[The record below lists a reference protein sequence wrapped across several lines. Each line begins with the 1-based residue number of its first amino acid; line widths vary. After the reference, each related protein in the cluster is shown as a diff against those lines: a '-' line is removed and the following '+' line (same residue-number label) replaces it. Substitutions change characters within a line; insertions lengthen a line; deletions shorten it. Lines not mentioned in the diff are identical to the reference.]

1 MLSFASSATF
11 VGDRMARNS
20 EKAMTTLARWHA
32 MKMEEERGP
41 KNERRPYLSTLCESI
56 PACEKWRLQI
66 IRDVAKKVSQIQNA
80 GLGEFKLRDLN
91 DEINKLLREKHHW
104 ERRIR
109 QLGGSDY
116 ARFGPRMLDN
126 EGKEVPGTRG
136 YKYFGAAKDL
146 PGVRELF
153 EPEVSQMPK
162 KTRGE
167 LMRDVDADYYGYRDD
182 DDGVLEPL
190 EREAEV
196 LAVEK
201 LEAEWIEKRKTKGKS
216 VPNTKA
222 IEAEKARV
230 EEEVRN
236 YFIQVPSQKEIEQK
250 IIDLK
255 KKMLLEQYVSPEIT
269 TKDAEAKQ
277 LLGIS

>member
-1 MLSFASSATF
+1 
-11 VGDRMARNS
+11 MARNS

-32 MKMEEERGP
+32 MKSEEEKGP
-41 KNERRPYLSTLCESI
+41 KNERRPYSSTLCASLPE
-56 PACEKWRLQI
+56 AEKWRMQI
-66 IRDVAKKVSQIQNA
+66 IRDIAKKVSQIQNA

-91 DEINKLLREKHHW
+91 DEINKCLREKFHW

-109 QLGGSDY
+109 QLGGPNYSHY
-116 ARFGPRMLDN
+116 GPRMLDN

-153 EPEVSQMPK
+153 EPDVSQAPK

-182 DDGVLEPL
+182 DDGILEPL
-190 EREAEV
+190 EREAEK
-196 LAVEK
+196 LAIEK

-216 VPNTKA
+216 IPEPMAVDV
-222 IEAEKARV
+222 EAEKAKL
-230 EEEVRN
+230 EEEVKN

-269 TKDAEAKQ
+269 SKDAEAKE

>member
-1 MLSFASSATF
+1 
-11 VGDRMARNS
+11 
-20 EKAMTTLARWHA
+20 LARWHA
-32 MKMEEERGP
+32 MKIEEERGP

-182 DDGVLEPL
+182 DDGALEPL

-196 LAVEK
+196 LAIEK
-201 LEAEWIEKRKTKGKS
+201 LEAEWIEKRKTRGKS
-216 VPNTKA
+216 VPDTRA

-230 EEEVRN
+230 EEEVKN

-255 KKMLLEQYVSPEIT
+255 KKMLLEQYVSQEIT
-269 TKDAEAKQ
+269 TEDAEAKQ
-277 LLGIS
+277 MLGIS

>member
-1 MLSFASSATF
+1 
-11 VGDRMARNS
+11 MARNS

-32 MKMEEERGP
+32 MKLEEERGP
-41 KNERRPYLSTLCESI
+41 KNERRPYLSTLVNKLPE
-56 PACEKWRLQI
+56 AEKWRLQI

-91 DEINKLLREKHHW
+91 DEINKLLREKYHW
-104 ERRIR
+104 ERRIA
-109 QLGGSDY
+109 QLGGPNYSRY
-116 ARFGPRMLDN
+116 GPKMFDN

-153 EPEVSQMPK
+153 EPDVSHAPK

-182 DDGVLEPL
+182 DDGILEPL
-190 EREAEV
+190 EKEAEV
-196 LAVEK
+196 ASIEK
-201 LEAEWIEKRKTKGKS
+201 LEGEWIEKRKTKGKS
-216 VPNTKA
+216 VPDFKA
-222 IEAEKARV
+222 LEAERI
-230 EEEVRN
+230 EEEVKN

-255 KKMLLEQYVSPEIT
+255 KKMLLDQYVSPEIT
-269 TKDAEAKQ
+269 SKEAEAKE
-277 LLGIS
+277 LMGIS